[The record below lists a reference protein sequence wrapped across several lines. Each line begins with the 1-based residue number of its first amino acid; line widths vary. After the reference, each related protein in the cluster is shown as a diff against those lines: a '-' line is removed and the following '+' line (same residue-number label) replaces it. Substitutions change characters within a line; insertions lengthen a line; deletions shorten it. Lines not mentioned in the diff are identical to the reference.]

1 MENSKFI
8 SELIYELI
16 LEGFYIKKEEFNKKD
31 LSIKNFINENVYNEK
46 FPDIKSYKVISAMG
60 STCGFYTLFYTVNYL
75 KYILKDRDIYYLYK
89 NTLGKSF
96 FGFYKKFVPFFIS
109 KMPTLEKFEIEE
121 LKKDSPLERHHL
133 DFILKNN
140 LIYEFMGKKYK
151 PLFEEYINVKKYKF
165 EYEWFDFISNN
176 FSLFD
181 IVKIKRLNKI
191 FNEILEC
198 SKSANPPG
206 KIFFLYIGLTEHWI
220 LVIYDSF
227 YKNNFIEM
235 DSYSGTK
242 DIINLKF
249 VDDKEIEKFV
259 NKVNKEIIQVKRTPL
274 NKYQIKQF
282 TNSIYDTQRVLYKL
296 NNILLNNEFSL
307 GLAIMEEKCDLFLK
321 NFENLKINKN
331 EKLKTLI
338 TIYNW
343 LKNEY
348 NPKWIKEDYY
358 DIMKELDI
366 NKNNNNLKIK
376 NFFELI
382 KDLKDFINEN
392 IKLIEEKNIL
402 ELLTEGI
409 NVFSNI
415 YNISSFHFIS

>member
-1 MENSKFI
+1 
-8 SELIYELI
+8 
-16 LEGFYIKKEEFNKKD
+16 
-31 LSIKNFINENVYNEK
+31 
-46 FPDIKSYKVISAMG
+46 
-60 STCGFYTLFYTVNYL
+60 
-75 KYILKDRDIYYLYK
+75 
-89 NTLGKSF
+89 
-96 FGFYKKFVPFFIS
+96 
-109 KMPTLEKFEIEE
+109 
-121 LKKDSPLERHHL
+121 
-133 DFILKNN
+133 
-140 LIYEFMGKKYK
+140 
-151 PLFEEYINVKKYKF
+151 
-165 EYEWFDFISNN
+165 
-176 FSLFD
+176 
-181 IVKIKRLNKI
+181 
-191 FNEILEC
+191 
-198 SKSANPPG
+198 
-206 KIFFLYIGLTEHWI
+206 
-220 LVIYDSF
+220 
-227 YKNNFIEM
+227 M

-307 GLAIMEEKCDLFLK
+307 GLAIIEEKCDLFLK

-415 YNISSFHFIS
+415 YNI